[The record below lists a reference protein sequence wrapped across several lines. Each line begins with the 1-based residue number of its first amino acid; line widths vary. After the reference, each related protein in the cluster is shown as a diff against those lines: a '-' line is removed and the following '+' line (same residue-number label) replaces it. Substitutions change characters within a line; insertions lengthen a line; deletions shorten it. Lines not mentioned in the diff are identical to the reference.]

1 MKKAIICFLIFTC
14 LVGCS
19 FSAPNHSKKKNI
31 RTVCFLDKDD
41 MYINKP
47 IYDEEENV
55 MYLKRRYDISIMY
68 EKNVT
73 PKLYDANTS
82 TYEVMPLSL
91 SSPVSIYYDDI
102 EKVMYI
108 AVYNGITYMVKS
120 TNQVK
125 TYDAETSI
133 YSEISKPL
141 SLMTEAKFYLD
152 KNQDV
157 IYLCL
162 NNGISVMLNQDGFPK
177 SSSSNNN
184 FYYLNDLNELED
196 GIILI
201 DTSTNFMYLKHKNGI
216 TAMVSSDGKSLKY
229 QDSFKE
235 LYSGLEFQNMN
246 SENIIPDEENNVLY
260 YVDNNCMTILYDF
273 NGKTRSK

>member
-14 LVGCS
+14 FVGCS
-19 FSAPNHSKKKNI
+19 FSAPNHSKPKNI

-162 NNGISVMLNQDGFPK
+162 NNGISVMLNQDGLPK

>member
-19 FSAPNHSKKKNI
+19 FSAPNHSKQKNI

-55 MYLKRRYDISIMY
+55 MYLKKRYDISIMY

-162 NNGISVMLNQDGFPK
+162 NNGISVMLNQDGLPK
-177 SSSSNNN
+177 SSISNNN

>member
-1 MKKAIICFLIFTC
+1 MKKAINCFLIFTC
-14 LVGCS
+14 CVDCS

-162 NNGISVMLNQDGFPK
+162 NNGISVMLNQDGLPK
-177 SSSSNNN
+177 SSISNNN

>member
-19 FSAPNHSKKKNI
+19 FSAPNHSKPKNI

-162 NNGISVMLNQDGFPK
+162 NNGISVMLNQDGLPK
-177 SSSSNNN
+177 SSISNNN

-235 LYSGLEFQNMN
+235 LYSGLEFQNMD

>member
-19 FSAPNHSKKKNI
+19 FSAPNHKKKKNI

-162 NNGISVMLNQDGFPK
+162 NNGISVMLNQDGLPK
-177 SSSSNNN
+177 SSISNNN

-235 LYSGLEFQNMN
+235 LYSGLEFQNMD

>member
-19 FSAPNHSKKKNI
+19 FSAPNHSKPKNI

-162 NNGISVMLNQDGFPK
+162 NNGISVMLNQDGLPK